1 MSQNKKKALGRGL
14 GALLDVPTDMELSKE
29 NIQQLVE
36 TGAISFVS
44 IDEIEANPYQPR
56 TNFDSDALSEL
67 AASIKE
73 QGIIQPI
80 TVRKQGE
87 KYQIISGERR
97 YRASKIAG
105 LTEMPVFIR
114 EVNNQEMLEMALV
127 ENIQRE
133 NLNSIEIAITYQRL
147 IDECH
152 LTQEAMS
159 ERVGKERSTITNY
172 LRLLKLP
179 KEIQNGI
186 IEKKITMGHAR
197 ALLSIDDDEL
207 QIDVFHDITKE
218 DLSVRQVEE
227 IVRNIANDQ
236 YHIANDR
243 PISKS
248 KKSLPEKFKHIKDDL
263 SQHLGIPKIQL
274 KRDDKGK
281 GSIVIPFM
289 SDDELEIIVEL
300 IKNK

>member
-14 GALLDVPTDMELSKE
+14 GALLDVSTDIELSKE

-36 TGAISFVS
+36 NGSISFVS

-56 TNFDSDALSEL
+56 TNFDSEALSEL

-80 TVRKQGE
+80 TVRLQGE

-105 LTEMPVFIR
+105 LVEMPVFIR

-133 NLNSIEIAITYQRL
+133 NLNSIEIAVTYQRL

-197 ALLSIDDDEL
+197 ALLSIDDQEL

-243 PISKS
+243 PINKS
-248 KKSLPEKFKHIKDDL
+248 KKSLPEKYKHIKDDL
-263 SQHLGIPKIQL
+263 SLHLGIPKIQL